1 MHMKNKFDSKK
12 KKSLKPTPSHKS
24 LPVEL
29 LRWTCD
35 PKDLG
40 VRSTEEVK
48 SQRDIIGQDRAVQA
62 LRVGLDMHHDGYNI
76 FVTGLSGTGRTT
88 TIKRLLR
95 EFEKRDV
102 ALHDYCY
109 VNNFKNPDMPLA
121 ITLPAGQGC
130 AFKKEM
136 EDFIEELRKD
146 IPAVYEST
154 RYQEERKT
162 ILQHFQDRQKVIL
175 QTFEKRV
182 KGKGFDLVQVQVGN
196 MMRPDVVPLA
206 DGKPTTMDQL
216 EEMVSRKALTE
227 AEFKTLVENQAQLEK
242 QMVAIFR
249 ELRNIEKKAQD
260 SLEDLEEKFVMPVV
274 DELLSPL
281 KTRFEDEKL
290 HGFLADVRDYVGDN
304 LDRFRRPAFT
314 PSGPDGDQESDKD
327 DFGEF
332 KVNVLV
338 DNAETDHIPIVIET
352 NPKYKNIFGTVER
365 ELERSGV
372 WRTDFMHIKA
382 GSLLRAN
389 GGYLVLNA
397 LDTLIEPWAYQDL
410 KRTLR
415 TGKMEIHTYE
425 PLFGVLPTA
434 MKPEAIDLDVKV
446 IMIGS
451 AEIYYLLYQRDEDFK
466 KIFKI
471 RADFDSVMAKDDS
484 TIEKYQQFV
493 KAICDDEELRPFD
506 AKGLAKIIE
515 HGVRLA
521 GRKKKLSTRFNVI
534 ADIIREA
541 NYWAMKDE
549 ARFVSDV
556 HVDKAIKER
565 HRRVNLFEDKIQELI
580 TDGVF
585 MIDTEGAVVGQ
596 VNGLSVYDVGEYA
609 FGKPSRITAR
619 TSLGRSGVINI
630 EREAEL
636 SGPTHNKGVAILTGF
651 LSSTFAQTKPLIM
664 DASITF
670 EQSYGGVDG
679 DSASSTEIY
688 AILSS
693 LSGIPI
699 RQDLAVTGSVNQKG
713 EIQPIGGVNE
723 KIEGYFDVCKF
734 RGLTGKQGVLIPMQ
748 NVEDLMLREDVI
760 DAVKNGLFHIYAISS
775 IEAGIEIL
783 TGVKAGT
790 VDKSGKSEPGTVFE
804 LANRKLEEYAQDWK
818 KHHGGRAG

>member
-1 MHMKNKFDSKK
+1 MKNTSNSKK
-12 KKSLKPTPSHKS
+12 KKSVKSSTSHKA
-24 LPVEL
+24 LPVDQ
-29 LRWTCD
+29 LRWRCN
-35 PKDLG
+35 PGSLG

-48 SQRDIIGQDRAVQA
+48 SQRDIIGQERAVRS

-76 FVTGLSGTGRTT
+76 FVTGFSGTGRTT

-95 EFEKRDV
+95 EFEKREV
-102 ALHDYCY
+102 ELKDYCY

-121 ITLPAGQGC
+121 ITLRAGQGRVL
-130 AFKKEM
+130 EEQM
-136 EDFIEELRKD
+136 ELLVDELRKD
-146 IPAVYEST
+146 IPALYEST
-154 RYQEERKT
+154 RYQEERKN

-175 QTFEKRV
+175 QNFEKRV
-182 KGKGFDLVQVQVGN
+182 KEKGFDLVQVQVGN
-196 MMRPDVVPLA
+196 MMRPDVVPVA
-206 DGKPTTMDQL
+206 DGKPTTIDQL
-216 EEMVSRKALTE
+216 EEMVQQKVLSETQ
-227 AEFKTLVENQAQLEK
+227 FKTIVENQAQLEK
-242 QMVAIFR
+242 QMAAIFR

-260 SLEDLEEKFVMPVV
+260 SLEDLEERLVMPVV
-274 DELLSPL
+274 DENLLPVR
-281 KTRFEDEKL
+281 TMFADAKL
-290 HGFLADVRDYVGDN
+290 HSYLDDVRDHVRDN
-304 LDRFRRPAFT
+304 LERFRKHTLPPT
-314 PSGPDGDQESDKD
+314 ISEGEQQPDKD

-338 DNAETDHIPIVIET
+338 DNTETDHIPIVIET

-434 MKPEAIDLDVKV
+434 MKPEAIELDVKV

-451 AEIYYLLYQRDEDFK
+451 AEIYYLLYHRDEDFK

-471 RADFDSVMAKDDS
+471 RADFDSVMPKNDT
-484 TIEKYQQFV
+484 TIENYQQFV
-493 KAICDDEELRPFD
+493 KTICDDEELRPFD
-506 AKGLAKIIE
+506 AKGLAKVIE

-534 ADIIREA
+534 ADIVREA
-541 NYWAMKDE
+541 NYWATKDQS
-549 ARFVSDV
+549 RFVTDT
-556 HVDKAIKER
+556 HVDRAIEER
-565 HRRVNLFEDKIQELI
+565 HHRVNLVEDKIQELI
-580 TDGVF
+580 TDDVF
-585 MIDTEGAVVGQ
+585 MIDTQGAVVGQ
-596 VNGLSVYDVGEYA
+596 VNGLSVYDIGEYA

-619 TSLGRSGVINI
+619 TCLGRSGIINI

-636 SGPTHNKGVAILTGF
+636 SGPTHNKGVAILTGY
-651 LSSTFAQTKPLIM
+651 LSSTFAQDKPLVM

-723 KIEGYFDVCKF
+723 KIEGFYDVCKF
-734 RGLTGKQGVLIPMQ
+734 RGLTGTQGVLIPKQ
-748 NVEDLMLREDVI
+748 NVEDLMLREEI
-760 DAVKNGLFHIYAISS
+760 IGAVEKGLFHVYAVSS
-775 IEAGIEIL
+775 IEQGIEIL
-783 TGVKAGT
+783 TGMKA
-790 VDKSGKSEPGTVFE
+790 GKSEKNDRFPHDTIFY
-804 LANRKLEEYAQDWK
+804 LANKKLEEYAQAWK
-818 KHHGGRAG
+818 KHLGGKTA